1 MDSETNLGD
10 QILQEYIK
18 GVSKDDILE
27 KLNINDYIYSSW
39 EKINKIELK
48 KLDLILE
55 KRKLCKSLK
64 INTIPTLDSE
74 FEESDEEHYHIPSK
88 GQFLKKEPKVVHE
101 FANQI
106 NQAMEKKMLES
117 DTLIQLSTLR
127 TEQNK
132 LQEKINKLIDLDSNN
147 RIGKHEFNKCT
158 SKLNEEMNII
168 KDKIK
173 QLES

>member
-1 MDSETNLGD
+1 MESEIHLGD

-18 GVSKDDILE
+18 GASKDDIFE
-27 KLNINDYIYSSW
+27 KLHIDDYIYSAW
-39 EKINKIELK
+39 EKINKVELK

-55 KRKLCKSLK
+55 KKKLCKTLK
-64 INTIPTLDSE
+64 INTIPIIDSE
-74 FEESDEEHYHIPSK
+74 FEESDEEHVPSK
-88 GQFLKKEPKVVHE
+88 GQFLKKEPKIIHE

-117 DTLIQLSTLR
+117 DILVQLSALR

-132 LQEKINKLIDLDSNN
+132 LQDKINKLIDLDSNN

-158 SKLNEEMNII
+158 SKLNEEMHVI
-168 KDKIK
+168 KEKIK
-173 QLES
+173 QLEDS